1 MKRNNKHNHSHFIP
15 ARGSL
20 FCTAIVVLFVLTAM
34 LSACSTTSALPEGE
48 QLYTGMTPT
57 EYTNYTKNAHFN
69 AVREEL
75 DIVLATKPN
84 ASLFGSPSLKSPFPV
99 GLWIWN
105 AFSPDTTKFGRWIT
119 RVFGSRPITLSNVS
133 PDLHATVGKNLLN
146 KRGYF
151 NNKIT
156 HELVPQS
163 NKKKIKLKYTVNMG
177 HLWTIDSLQYVNFPP
192 DADSLIQ
199 ASRPNAIIKNGD
211 AFDVATL
218 EQERQRLTSL
228 FRNNGYYYYKNND
241 ASYLADTTIVRG
253 KVITRLQLA
262 DSINPIDLKQWRI
275 GKITVNLQKNFMEEL
290 RQHRKKQG
298 FDLNF
303 NGRHSPLRSRVIAN
317 DLQFRPGDLY
327 QQSKHTE
334 TMERL
339 NATRLF
345 TASNISFKPSNS
357 TDTCSTL
364 NVTLDFLFDRPYD
377 FYVEAYGR
385 GKTTGKYGPELVVG
399 VTKRNAFRGAE
410 LLNVRLHGAYE
421 WTTKRSN
428 DAGTTGR
435 INDYQYGAEV
445 SLQFPRFLN
454 PFKTP
459 PRILRERMRKREAA
473 AIAAGKPLTLKPQ
486 RTYFESPMTTLSAS
500 TNIIKRALYFK
511 RHVVA
516 GELTY
521 SWAPSERHSFIFK
534 PLSLAY
540 EYMRS
545 VTDRFKALTDSVPYL
560 EVSMADQFIPKAL
573 FQYTYQSPSGYANPI
588 RWWSTV
594 SEASNVIALG
604 YLASGEKWNKRGK
617 TMFKNPFAQFVKIET
632 NFTKLWALSG
642 KSSIAAHA
650 NAGVVWAYGNSRF
663 APYSEQFFVGG
674 ANSIRAFNV
683 REIGPGTYRSASLVR
698 SYVEQTGEVK
708 VQANVEYRPHLVGN
722 LYGALFLDAGNVWTL
737 HSDASRPGSQFHF
750 NNFFKELAFGTGVG
764 LRYDLGFF
772 MLRVDWGIGLHV
784 PYETGLNRLYNIRN
798 FGDAQALH
806 LAIGMPF

>member
-69 AVREEL
+69 AVQEEL

-345 TASNISFKPSNS
+345 TASNISFKPCNS

-459 PRILRERMRKREAA
+459 PRILRERLRKREAA

-500 TNIIKRALYFK
+500 TNVIKRALYFK

-594 SEASNVIALG
+594 SEASNVLALG

-764 LRYDLGFF
+764 LRYDIGFF

-784 PYETGLNRLYNIRN
+784 PYETGLNRLYNIRH

>member
-1 MKRNNKHNHSHFIP
+1 MERNNKHNHSHFIA

-69 AVREEL
+69 AVQEEL

-192 DADSLIQ
+192 DIDSLIQ

-218 EQERQRLTSL
+218 EQERQRLTNL

-275 GKITVNLQKNFMEEL
+275 GKITVNLQKNFVEEL

-500 TNIIKRALYFK
+500 TNVIKRALYFK

-594 SEASNVIALG
+594 SEASNVLALG

-737 HSDASRPGSQFHF
+737 HGDASRPGSQFHF

-764 LRYDLGFF
+764 LRYDIGFF

-784 PYETGLNRLYNIRN
+784 PYETGLNRLYNIRH

>member
-69 AVREEL
+69 AVQEEL
-75 DIVLATKPN
+75 DVVLATKPN

-192 DADSLIQ
+192 DIDSLIQ

-500 TNIIKRALYFK
+500 TNVIKRALYFK

-604 YLASGEKWNKRGK
+604 YLASGEKWNKREK

-632 NFTKLWALSG
+632 NFTKLWALSS

>member
-69 AVREEL
+69 AVQEEL

-192 DADSLIQ
+192 DIDSLIQ

-364 NVTLDFLFDRPYD
+364 NVTLDFMFDRPYD

-459 PRILRERMRKREAA
+459 PRILRERMRKREAS

-500 TNIIKRALYFK
+500 TNVIKRALYFK

-594 SEASNVIALG
+594 SEASNVLALG

-764 LRYDLGFF
+764 LRYDIGFF

-784 PYETGLNRLYNIRN
+784 PYETGLNRLYNIRH

>member
-1 MKRNNKHNHSHFIP
+1 MKRNNKHNHSHFIA

-69 AVREEL
+69 AVQEEL

-177 HLWTIDSLQYVNFPP
+177 HLWTIDSLQYVDFPP

-364 NVTLDFLFDRPYD
+364 NVTLDFMFDRPYD

-459 PRILRERMRKREAA
+459 PRILRERLRKREAA

-500 TNIIKRALYFK
+500 TNVIKRALYFK

-534 PLSLAY
+534 PLSLTY

-545 VTDRFKALTDSVPYL
+545 VTNRFKALTDSVPYL

-594 SEASNVIALG
+594 SEASNVLALG
-604 YLASGEKWNKRGK
+604 YLASGQKWNKRGK

-764 LRYDLGFF
+764 LRYDIGFF

-784 PYETGLNRLYNIRN
+784 PYETGLNRLYNIRH

>member
-1 MKRNNKHNHSHFIP
+1 MKRNNKHNHSHFIA

-20 FCTAIVVLFVLTAM
+20 FCIAIVVLFVLTAM

-69 AVREEL
+69 SVQEEL

-177 HLWTIDSLQYVNFPP
+177 HLWTIDSLQYVDFPP

-364 NVTLDFLFDRPYD
+364 NVTLDFMFDRPYD

-500 TNIIKRALYFK
+500 TNVIKRALYFK

-604 YLASGEKWNKRGK
+604 YLASGQKWNKREK

-764 LRYDLGFF
+764 LRYDIGFF

-784 PYETGLNRLYNIRN
+784 PYETGLNRLYNIRH

>member
-69 AVREEL
+69 AVQEEL

-192 DADSLIQ
+192 DIDSLIQ

-345 TASNISFKPSNS
+345 TASNISFKPCNS
-357 TDTCSTL
+357 TDTCRTL

-500 TNIIKRALYFK
+500 TNVIKRALYFK

-594 SEASNVIALG
+594 SEASNVLALG

-764 LRYDLGFF
+764 LRYDIGFF

-784 PYETGLNRLYNIRN
+784 PYETGLNRLYNIRH

>member
-15 ARGSL
+15 TRGSL

-57 EYTNYTKNAHFN
+57 EYTNYTKNSHFN
-69 AVREEL
+69 AVQEEL

-262 DSINPIDLKQWRI
+262 DSINPIDLKKWRI

-364 NVTLDFLFDRPYD
+364 NVTLDFMFDRPYD

-500 TNIIKRALYFK
+500 TNVIKRALYFK

-534 PLSLAY
+534 PLSLTY

-594 SEASNVIALG
+594 SEASNVLALG

-764 LRYDLGFF
+764 LRYDIGFF

>member
-48 QLYTGMTPT
+48 QLYTGMIPT

-69 AVREEL
+69 AVQEEL

-177 HLWTIDSLQYVNFPP
+177 HLWTIDSLQYVDFPP
-192 DADSLIQ
+192 DIDSLIQ

-345 TASNISFKPSNS
+345 TASNISFKPCNS

-500 TNIIKRALYFK
+500 TNVIKRALYFK

-764 LRYDLGFF
+764 LRYDIGFF

-784 PYETGLNRLYNIRN
+784 PYETGLNRLYNIRH

>member
-57 EYTNYTKNAHFN
+57 EYTNYTKNAHFK

-99 GLWIWN
+99 GLWVWN

-303 NGRHSPLRSRVIAN
+303 NGSHSPLRSRVIAN

-357 TDTCSTL
+357 TDTCRTL

-421 WTTKRSN
+421 WATKRSN

-500 TNIIKRALYFK
+500 TNVIKRALYFK

-560 EVSMADQFIPKAL
+560 EVSMADQFIPKTL

-594 SEASNVIALG
+594 SEASNVLALG

-737 HSDASRPGSQFHF
+737 HGDASRPGSQFHF

-764 LRYDLGFF
+764 LRYDIGFF

-784 PYETGLNRLYNIRN
+784 PYETGLNRLYNIRH

>member
-1 MKRNNKHNHSHFIP
+1 MKRNNKHNHSHFIA

-69 AVREEL
+69 AVQEEL

-192 DADSLIQ
+192 DIDSLIQ

-228 FRNNGYYYYKNND
+228 FRNNGYYYYNNND

-303 NGRHSPLRSRVIAN
+303 NGRHSPLRGRVIAN

-421 WTTKRSN
+421 WATKRSN

-534 PLSLAY
+534 PLSLTY

-545 VTDRFKALTDSVPYL
+545 VTNRFKALTDSVPYL
-560 EVSMADQFIPKAL
+560 EVSMADQFIPKVL

-594 SEASNVIALG
+594 SEASNVLALG

-737 HSDASRPGSQFHF
+737 HNDTSRPGSQFHF

-784 PYETGLNRLYNIRN
+784 PYETGLNRLYNIRH

>member
-69 AVREEL
+69 AVQEEL

-177 HLWTIDSLQYVNFPP
+177 HLWTIDSLQYVDFPP

-364 NVTLDFLFDRPYD
+364 NVTLDFMFDRPYD

-500 TNIIKRALYFK
+500 TNVIKRALYFK

-521 SWAPSERHSFIFK
+521 SWAPSARHSFIFK
-534 PLSLAY
+534 PLSLTY

-594 SEASNVIALG
+594 SEASNVLALG
-604 YLASGEKWNKRGK
+604 YLASGEKWNKREK

-737 HSDASRPGSQFHF
+737 HSDASRPGAQFHLGNGCNRSQGF
-750 NNFFKELAFGTGVG
+750 TAKAHRGQCKEVVC
-764 LRYDLGFF
+764 LRNLG
-772 MLRVDWGIGLHV
+772 GCV
-784 PYETGLNRLYNIRN
+784 PFEG
-798 FGDAQALH
+798 
-806 LAIGMPF
+806 

>member
-1 MKRNNKHNHSHFIP
+1 MKRNNKHNHSHFIA

-69 AVREEL
+69 AVQEEL

-177 HLWTIDSLQYVNFPP
+177 HLWTIDSLQYVDFPP

-364 NVTLDFLFDRPYD
+364 NVTLDFMFDRPYD

-459 PRILRERMRKREAA
+459 PRILRERLRKREAA

-500 TNIIKRALYFK
+500 TNVIKRALYFK
-511 RHVVA
+511 RQIGRAHV
-516 GELTY
+516 
-521 SWAPSERHSFIFK
+521 
-534 PLSLAY
+534 
-540 EYMRS
+540 
-545 VTDRFKALTDSVPYL
+545 
-560 EVSMADQFIPKAL
+560 
-573 FQYTYQSPSGYANPI
+573 
-588 RWWSTV
+588 
-594 SEASNVIALG
+594 
-604 YLASGEKWNKRGK
+604 
-617 TMFKNPFAQFVKIET
+617 
-632 NFTKLWALSG
+632 
-642 KSSIAAHA
+642 
-650 NAGVVWAYGNSRF
+650 
-663 APYSEQFFVGG
+663 
-674 ANSIRAFNV
+674 
-683 REIGPGTYRSASLVR
+683 
-698 SYVEQTGEVK
+698 
-708 VQANVEYRPHLVGN
+708 
-722 LYGALFLDAGNVWTL
+722 
-737 HSDASRPGSQFHF
+737 
-750 NNFFKELAFGTGVG
+750 
-764 LRYDLGFF
+764 
-772 MLRVDWGIGLHV
+772 
-784 PYETGLNRLYNIRN
+784 
-798 FGDAQALH
+798 
-806 LAIGMPF
+806 

>member
-1 MKRNNKHNHSHFIP
+1 MKRNNKHNHSHFIA

-69 AVREEL
+69 AVQEEL

-177 HLWTIDSLQYVNFPP
+177 HLWTIDSLQYVDFPP

-262 DSINPIDLKQWRI
+262 DSINPIDLKKWRI

-364 NVTLDFLFDRPYD
+364 NVT
-377 FYVEAYGR
+377 
-385 GKTTGKYGPELVVG
+385 
-399 VTKRNAFRGAE
+399 
-410 LLNVRLHGAYE
+410 
-421 WTTKRSN
+421 
-428 DAGTTGR
+428 
-435 INDYQYGAEV
+435 
-445 SLQFPRFLN
+445 
-454 PFKTP
+454 
-459 PRILRERMRKREAA
+459 
-473 AIAAGKPLTLKPQ
+473 
-486 RTYFESPMTTLSAS
+486 
-500 TNIIKRALYFK
+500 
-511 RHVVA
+511 
-516 GELTY
+516 
-521 SWAPSERHSFIFK
+521 
-534 PLSLAY
+534 
-540 EYMRS
+540 
-545 VTDRFKALTDSVPYL
+545 
-560 EVSMADQFIPKAL
+560 
-573 FQYTYQSPSGYANPI
+573 
-588 RWWSTV
+588 
-594 SEASNVIALG
+594 
-604 YLASGEKWNKRGK
+604 
-617 TMFKNPFAQFVKIET
+617 
-632 NFTKLWALSG
+632 
-642 KSSIAAHA
+642 
-650 NAGVVWAYGNSRF
+650 
-663 APYSEQFFVGG
+663 
-674 ANSIRAFNV
+674 
-683 REIGPGTYRSASLVR
+683 
-698 SYVEQTGEVK
+698 
-708 VQANVEYRPHLVGN
+708 
-722 LYGALFLDAGNVWTL
+722 
-737 HSDASRPGSQFHF
+737 
-750 NNFFKELAFGTGVG
+750 
-764 LRYDLGFF
+764 
-772 MLRVDWGIGLHV
+772 
-784 PYETGLNRLYNIRN
+784 
-798 FGDAQALH
+798 
-806 LAIGMPF
+806 

>member
-1 MKRNNKHNHSHFIP
+1 MKRNNKHNHSHFIA

-34 LSACSTTSALPEGE
+34 LSACSTTSALPESE

-57 EYTNYTKNAHFN
+57 EYTNYTKNAHFK

-99 GLWIWN
+99 GLWVWN

-192 DADSLIQ
+192 DIDSLIQ
-199 ASRPNAIIKNGD
+199 ASRPNAIIENGD

-303 NGRHSPLRSRVIAN
+303 NGKHSPLRSRVIAN

-364 NVTLDFLFDRPYD
+364 NVTLDFMFDRPYD

-421 WTTKRSN
+421 WATKRSD

-500 TNIIKRALYFK
+500 TNVIKRALYFK

-594 SEASNVIALG
+594 SEASNVLALG

-737 HSDASRPGSQFHF
+737 HSDASRSGSQFHF

-764 LRYDLGFF
+764 LRYDIGFF

-784 PYETGLNRLYNIRN
+784 PYETGLNRLYNIRH

>member
-69 AVREEL
+69 AVQEEL

-177 HLWTIDSLQYVNFPP
+177 HLWTIDSLQYVDFPP

-345 TASNISFKPSNS
+345 TASNISFKPCNS

-459 PRILRERMRKREAA
+459 PRILRERLRKREAA

-500 TNIIKRALYFK
+500 TNVIKRALYFK

-545 VTDRFKALTDSVPYL
+545 VTDRFKALTASVPYL

-604 YLASGEKWNKRGK
+604 YLASGEKWNKREK

-764 LRYDLGFF
+764 LRYDIGFF

-784 PYETGLNRLYNIRN
+784 PYETGLNRLYNIRH

>member
-1 MKRNNKHNHSHFIP
+1 MKRNNKHNHSHFIA

-20 FCTAIVVLFVLTAM
+20 FCTAIVVLFVFTAM

-57 EYTNYTKNAHFN
+57 EYTNYTKNAHFK

-303 NGRHSPLRSRVIAN
+303 NGSHSPLRSRVIAN

-500 TNIIKRALYFK
+500 TNVIKRALYFK

-560 EVSMADQFIPKAL
+560 EVSMADQFIPKTL

-594 SEASNVIALG
+594 SEASNVLALG

-722 LYGALFLDAGNVWTL
+722 LYGALFLDDGNVWTL
-737 HSDASRPGSQFHF
+737 HGDASRPGSQFHF

-764 LRYDLGFF
+764 LRYDIGFF

-784 PYETGLNRLYNIRN
+784 PYETGLNRLYNIRH

>member
-57 EYTNYTKNAHFN
+57 EYTNYTKNAHFK

-99 GLWIWN
+99 GLWVWN

-156 HELVPQS
+156 HELVPQR

-192 DADSLIQ
+192 DIDSLIQ

-357 TDTCSTL
+357 TDTCRTL

-500 TNIIKRALYFK
+500 TNVIKRALYFK

-560 EVSMADQFIPKAL
+560 EVSMADQFIPKTL

-594 SEASNVIALG
+594 SEASNVLALG

-764 LRYDLGFF
+764 LRYDIGFF

-784 PYETGLNRLYNIRN
+784 PYETGLNRLYNIRH

>member
-69 AVREEL
+69 AVQEEL

-177 HLWTIDSLQYVNFPP
+177 HLWTIDSLQYVDFPP
-192 DADSLIQ
+192 DIDSLIQ

-345 TASNISFKPSNS
+345 TASNISFKPCNS

-459 PRILRERMRKREAA
+459 PRILRERLRKREAA

-500 TNIIKRALYFK
+500 TNVIKRALYFK

-764 LRYDLGFF
+764 LRYDIGFF

-784 PYETGLNRLYNIRN
+784 PYETGLNRLYNIRH

>member
-69 AVREEL
+69 AVQEEL

-133 PDLHATVGKNLLN
+133 PDLHTTVGKNLLN

-192 DADSLIQ
+192 DIDSLIQ

-228 FRNNGYYYYKNND
+228 FRNNGYYYYNNND

-317 DLQFRPGDLY
+317 DLQFRP
-327 QQSKHTE
+327 
-334 TMERL
+334 R
-339 NATRLF
+339 
-345 TASNISFKPSNS
+345 
-357 TDTCSTL
+357 
-364 NVTLDFLFDRPYD
+364 RPIPTKQTHRD
-377 FYVEAYGR
+377 YG
-385 GKTTGKYGPELVVG
+385 
-399 VTKRNAFRGAE
+399 
-410 LLNVRLHGAYE
+410 
-421 WTTKRSN
+421 
-428 DAGTTGR
+428 
-435 INDYQYGAEV
+435 
-445 SLQFPRFLN
+445 
-454 PFKTP
+454 TP
-459 PRILRERMRKREAA
+459 
-473 AIAAGKPLTLKPQ
+473 
-486 RTYFESPMTTLSAS
+486 
-500 TNIIKRALYFK
+500 K
-511 RHVVA
+511 RH
-516 GELTY
+516 
-521 SWAPSERHSFIFK
+521 
-534 PLSLAY
+534 
-540 EYMRS
+540 
-545 VTDRFKALTDSVPYL
+545 
-560 EVSMADQFIPKAL
+560 Q
-573 FQYTYQSPSGYANPI
+573 
-588 RWWSTV
+588 TV
-594 SEASNVIALG
+594 
-604 YLASGEKWNKRGK
+604 Y
-617 TMFKNPFAQFVKIET
+617 
-632 NFTKLWALSG
+632 
-642 KSSIAAHA
+642 
-650 NAGVVWAYGNSRF
+650 GV
-663 APYSEQFFVGG
+663 
-674 ANSIRAFNV
+674 
-683 REIGPGTYRSASLVR
+683 
-698 SYVEQTGEVK
+698 
-708 VQANVEYRPHLVGN
+708 
-722 LYGALFLDAGNVWTL
+722 
-737 HSDASRPGSQFHF
+737 
-750 NNFFKELAFGTGVG
+750 
-764 LRYDLGFF
+764 
-772 MLRVDWGIGLHV
+772 
-784 PYETGLNRLYNIRN
+784 
-798 FGDAQALH
+798 
-806 LAIGMPF
+806 

>member
-1 MKRNNKHNHSHFIP
+1 MKRNNKHNHSHFIA

-69 AVREEL
+69 AVQEEL

-364 NVTLDFLFDRPYD
+364 NVTLDFMFDRPYD

-500 TNIIKRALYFK
+500 TNVIKRALYFK

-521 SWAPSERHSFIFK
+521 SWAPSECHSFIFK
-534 PLSLAY
+534 PLSLTY

-604 YLASGEKWNKRGK
+604 YLASGEKWNKREK

-764 LRYDLGFF
+764 LRYDIGFF

-784 PYETGLNRLYNIRN
+784 PYETGLNRLYNIRH

>member
-69 AVREEL
+69 AVQEEL

-177 HLWTIDSLQYVNFPP
+177 HLWTIDSLQYVDFPP
-192 DADSLIQ
+192 DIDSLIQ

-459 PRILRERMRKREAA
+459 PRILRERLRKREAA

-500 TNIIKRALYFK
+500 TNVIKRALYFK

-764 LRYDLGFF
+764 LRYDIGFF

-784 PYETGLNRLYNIRN
+784 PYETGLNRLYNIRH

>member
-69 AVREEL
+69 AVQEEL

-199 ASRPNAIIKNGD
+199 ASRSNAIIKNGD

-364 NVTLDFLFDRPYD
+364 NVTLDFMFDRPYD

-500 TNIIKRALYFK
+500 TNVIKRALYFK

-604 YLASGEKWNKRGK
+604 YLASGQKWNKREK

-764 LRYDLGFF
+764 LRYDIGFF

-784 PYETGLNRLYNIRN
+784 PYETGLNRLYNIRH

>member
-69 AVREEL
+69 AVQEEL

-177 HLWTIDSLQYVNFPP
+177 HLWTIDSLQYVDFPP

-262 DSINPIDLKQWRI
+262 DSINPIDLKKWRI

-364 NVTLDFLFDRPYD
+364 NVTLDFMFDRPYD

-435 INDYQYGAEV
+435 INDYQYGTEV

-459 PRILRERMRKREAA
+459 PRILRERLRKREAA

-500 TNIIKRALYFK
+500 TNVIKRALYFK

-534 PLSLAY
+534 PLSLTY

-604 YLASGEKWNKRGK
+604 YLASGQKWNKREK

-764 LRYDLGFF
+764 LRYDIGFF

-784 PYETGLNRLYNIRN
+784 PYETGLNRLYNIRH

>member
-1 MKRNNKHNHSHFIP
+1 MKRNNKHNHSHFIA

-69 AVREEL
+69 AVQEEL

-84 ASLFGSPSLKSPFPV
+84 ASLFGSPLLKSPFPV

-192 DADSLIQ
+192 DIDSLIQ

-253 KVITRLQLA
+253 KVITHLQLA
-262 DSINPIDLKQWRI
+262 DSINPIDLQQWRI

-334 TMERL
+334 SMERL

-364 NVTLDFLFDRPYD
+364 DVTLDFLFDRPYD

-500 TNIIKRALYFK
+500 TNVIKRALYFK

-534 PLSLAY
+534 PLSLTY

-545 VTDRFKALTDSVPYL
+545 VTNRFKALTDSVPYL

-594 SEASNVIALG
+594 SEASNVLALG

-617 TMFKNPFAQFVKIET
+617 TMFKNPFVQIET
-632 NFTKLWALSG
+632 VFTKLWALSG

-764 LRYDLGFF
+764 LRYDIGFF

>member
-1 MKRNNKHNHSHFIP
+1 MKRNNKHNHSHFIA

-34 LSACSTTSALPEGE
+34 LSACSTTSALPESE

-57 EYTNYTKNAHFN
+57 EYTNYTKNAHFR

-99 GLWIWN
+99 GLWVWN

-192 DADSLIQ
+192 DIDSLIQ

-364 NVTLDFLFDRPYD
+364 NVTLDFMFDRPYD

-500 TNIIKRALYFK
+500 TNVIKRALYFK

-604 YLASGEKWNKRGK
+604 YLASGQKWNKREK

-764 LRYDLGFF
+764 LRYDIGFF

-784 PYETGLNRLYNIRN
+784 PYETGLNRLYNIRH

>member
-1 MKRNNKHNHSHFIP
+1 MKRNNKHNHSHFIA

-69 AVREEL
+69 AVQEEL

-177 HLWTIDSLQYVNFPP
+177 HLWTIDSLQYVDFPP

-317 DLQFRPGDLY
+317 DLQFRPGDLS

-364 NVTLDFLFDRPYD
+364 NVTLDFMFDRPYD

-459 PRILRERMRKREAA
+459 PRILRERLRKREAA

-500 TNIIKRALYFK
+500 TNVIKRALYFK

-604 YLASGEKWNKRGK
+604 YLASGEKWNKREK

-784 PYETGLNRLYNIRN
+784 PYETGLNRLYNIRH

>member
-1 MKRNNKHNHSHFIP
+1 M
-15 ARGSL
+15 
-20 FCTAIVVLFVLTAM
+20 
-34 LSACSTTSALPEGE
+34 
-48 QLYTGMTPT
+48 
-57 EYTNYTKNAHFN
+57 
-69 AVREEL
+69 
-75 DIVLATKPN
+75 
-84 ASLFGSPSLKSPFPV
+84 
-99 GLWIWN
+99 
-105 AFSPDTTKFGRWIT
+105 
-119 RVFGSRPITLSNVS
+119 
-133 PDLHATVGKNLLN
+133 
-146 KRGYF
+146 
-151 NNKIT
+151 
-156 HELVPQS
+156 
-163 NKKKIKLKYTVNMG
+163 
-177 HLWTIDSLQYVNFPP
+177 
-192 DADSLIQ
+192 
-199 ASRPNAIIKNGD
+199 
-211 AFDVATL
+211 
-218 EQERQRLTSL
+218 
-228 FRNNGYYYYKNND
+228 
-241 ASYLADTTIVRG
+241 
-253 KVITRLQLA
+253 
-262 DSINPIDLKQWRI
+262 
-275 GKITVNLQKNFMEEL
+275 
-290 RQHRKKQG
+290 
-298 FDLNF
+298 
-303 NGRHSPLRSRVIAN
+303 
-317 DLQFRPGDLY
+317 
-327 QQSKHTE
+327 
-334 TMERL
+334 
-339 NATRLF
+339 
-345 TASNISFKPSNS
+345 
-357 TDTCSTL
+357 
-364 NVTLDFLFDRPYD
+364 FDRPYD

-459 PRILRERMRKREAA
+459 PRILRERLRKCEAA

-500 TNIIKRALYFK
+500 TNVIKRALYFK

-534 PLSLAY
+534 PLSLTY

-573 FQYTYQSPSGYANPI
+573 FQYTYQSPHGYANPI

-604 YLASGEKWNKRGK
+604 YLASGEKWNKREK

-764 LRYDLGFF
+764 LRYDIGFF

-784 PYETGLNRLYNIRN
+784 PYETGLNRLYNIRH

>member
-15 ARGSL
+15 TRGSL

-69 AVREEL
+69 AVQEEL

-177 HLWTIDSLQYVNFPP
+177 QLWTIDSLQYVNFPP

-364 NVTLDFLFDRPYD
+364 NVTLDFMFDRPYD

-500 TNIIKRALYFK
+500 TNVIKRALYFK

-534 PLSLAY
+534 PLSLTY

-604 YLASGEKWNKRGK
+604 YLASGEKWNKREK

-708 VQANVEYRPHLVGN
+708 VQANVECHYM
-722 LYGALFLDAGNVWTL
+722 A
-737 HSDASRPGSQFHF
+737 
-750 NNFFKELAFGTGVG
+750 
-764 LRYDLGFF
+764 
-772 MLRVDWGIGLHV
+772 
-784 PYETGLNRLYNIRN
+784 
-798 FGDAQALH
+798 
-806 LAIGMPF
+806 

>member
-1 MKRNNKHNHSHFIP
+1 MKRNNKHNHSHFIA

-69 AVREEL
+69 AVQEEL

-177 HLWTIDSLQYVNFPP
+177 HFPP
-192 DADSLIQ
+192 DIDSLIQ
-199 ASRPNAIIKNGD
+199 ASRSNAIIKNGD

-459 PRILRERMRKREAA
+459 PRILRERLRKREAA

-500 TNIIKRALYFK
+500 TNVIKRALYFK

-534 PLSLAY
+534 PLSLTY

-573 FQYTYQSPSGYANPI
+573 FQYTYQSPHGYANPI

-604 YLASGEKWNKRGK
+604 YLASGEKWNKREK

-764 LRYDLGFF
+764 LRYDIGFF

-784 PYETGLNRLYNIRN
+784 PYETGLNRLYNIRH

>member
-1 MKRNNKHNHSHFIP
+1 MKRNNKHNHSHFIA

-69 AVREEL
+69 AVQEEL

-218 EQERQRLTSL
+218 EQERQRLTGL

-364 NVTLDFLFDRPYD
+364 NVTLDFMFDRPYD

-500 TNIIKRALYFK
+500 TNVIKRALYFK

-534 PLSLAY
+534 PLSLTY

-545 VTDRFKALTDSVPYL
+545 VTNRFKALTDSVPYL

-573 FQYTYQSPSGYANPI
+573 FQYTYQSPHGYANPI

-594 SEASNVIALG
+594 SEASNVLALG

-764 LRYDLGFF
+764 LRYDIGFF

-784 PYETGLNRLYNIRN
+784 PYETGLNRLYNIRH

>member
-1 MKRNNKHNHSHFIP
+1 M
-15 ARGSL
+15 
-20 FCTAIVVLFVLTAM
+20 
-34 LSACSTTSALPEGE
+34 
-48 QLYTGMTPT
+48 
-57 EYTNYTKNAHFN
+57 
-69 AVREEL
+69 
-75 DIVLATKPN
+75 
-84 ASLFGSPSLKSPFPV
+84 
-99 GLWIWN
+99 
-105 AFSPDTTKFGRWIT
+105 
-119 RVFGSRPITLSNVS
+119 
-133 PDLHATVGKNLLN
+133 
-146 KRGYF
+146 
-151 NNKIT
+151 
-156 HELVPQS
+156 
-163 NKKKIKLKYTVNMG
+163 
-177 HLWTIDSLQYVNFPP
+177 
-192 DADSLIQ
+192 
-199 ASRPNAIIKNGD
+199 
-211 AFDVATL
+211 
-218 EQERQRLTSL
+218 
-228 FRNNGYYYYKNND
+228 
-241 ASYLADTTIVRG
+241 
-253 KVITRLQLA
+253 
-262 DSINPIDLKQWRI
+262 
-275 GKITVNLQKNFMEEL
+275 
-290 RQHRKKQG
+290 
-298 FDLNF
+298 
-303 NGRHSPLRSRVIAN
+303 
-317 DLQFRPGDLY
+317 
-327 QQSKHTE
+327 
-334 TMERL
+334 
-339 NATRLF
+339 
-345 TASNISFKPSNS
+345 
-357 TDTCSTL
+357 
-364 NVTLDFLFDRPYD
+364 FDRPYD

-500 TNIIKRALYFK
+500 TNVIKRALYFK

-534 PLSLAY
+534 PLSLTY

-604 YLASGEKWNKRGK
+604 YLASGQKWNKRGK

-764 LRYDLGFF
+764 LRYDIGFF

-784 PYETGLNRLYNIRN
+784 PYETGLNRLYNIRH